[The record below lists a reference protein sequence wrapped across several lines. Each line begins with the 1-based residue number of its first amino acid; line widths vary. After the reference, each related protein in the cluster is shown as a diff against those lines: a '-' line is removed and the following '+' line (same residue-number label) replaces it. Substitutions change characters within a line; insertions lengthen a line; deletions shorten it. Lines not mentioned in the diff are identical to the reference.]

1 MTNKDKPKLEEQSG
15 NITEEPKRSV
25 GRPPL
30 EFPEPIDASPADVAR
45 AAFKLNTGAPDF
57 EWQYLKDAG
66 KPQKRK

>member
-1 MTNKDKPKLEEQSG
+1 MSDKKESDK
-15 NITEEPKRSV
+15 PKRSV

-30 EFPEPIDASPADVAR
+30 QFPSPIDVDPADMVKS
-45 AAFKLNTGAPDF
+45 AFKLNTGKVGF

>member
-1 MTNKDKPKLEEQSG
+1 MVHDNDRYEAGRDDKDKA
-15 NITEEPKRSV
+15 KRPV

-30 EFPEPIDASPADVAR
+30 EFPDPIDASPADVVK
-45 AAFKLNTGAPDF
+45 AAFKLNPCAPGF